1 MCQMR
6 KRLIGTV
13 DLVDDEWT
21 SICGCVVCGILER
34 VDSEHVE
41 M

>member
-6 KRLIGTV
+6 KRQIGTV
-13 DLVDDEWT
+13 DLVDDGWR
-21 SICGCVVCGILER
+21 SICGFVVCGIKG

>member
-1 MCQMR
+1 MYQMR

-13 DLVDDEWT
+13 DLVDDGWRL
-21 SICGCVVCGILER
+21 ICVFVVCGIMER